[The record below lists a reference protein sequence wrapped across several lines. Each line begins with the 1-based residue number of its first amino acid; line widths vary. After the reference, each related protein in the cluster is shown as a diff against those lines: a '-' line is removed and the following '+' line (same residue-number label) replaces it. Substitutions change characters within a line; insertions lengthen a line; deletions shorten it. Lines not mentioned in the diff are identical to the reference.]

1 MLLSE
6 ILAEAAAQAA
16 TMMPPE
22 AMATMAKAAAD
33 LEAAGVGNTALKAG
47 DVLPAAVL
55 TSATGAEVK
64 IADLLAKGPLIIN
77 FYRGG
82 WCPYCNLEL
91 KAYQDILGE
100 IHAAGAQL
108 IAVTPQNPDESL
120 STIEKNVLKF
130 AVLTDAGNA
139 LARSLGITFELSAE
153 VQGLYRSF
161 GLDLPGRNPGAGW
174 SLPIPAVYVADRSG
188 KIILA
193 HVERDYTTRLE
204 PAEALAAIKSI

>member
-55 TSATGAEVK
+55 TSATGAEVR

-91 KAYQDILGE
+91 RAYQDILGE

-108 IAVTPQNPDESL
+108 VAVTPQNPDESL
-120 STIEKNVLKF
+120 STIEKNALKF

-139 LARSLGITFELSAE
+139 FARTLGITFELSAE

-161 GLDLPGRNPGAGW
+161 GLDLPERNPGAGW